1 MRWNELEEGDV
12 AHSASESFVLV
23 KQQTPQLWLCLDNG
37 QAFEVQGSTAE
48 VASWWRI
55 DRKRK

>member
-1 MRWNELEEGDV
+1 VRWSELEEGDV
-12 AHSASESFVLV
+12 VHSGSETFVLLV
-23 KQQTPQLWLCLDNG
+23 KEEQALWLCLNT
-37 QAFEVQGSTAE
+37 GSTFKTVRSNAE